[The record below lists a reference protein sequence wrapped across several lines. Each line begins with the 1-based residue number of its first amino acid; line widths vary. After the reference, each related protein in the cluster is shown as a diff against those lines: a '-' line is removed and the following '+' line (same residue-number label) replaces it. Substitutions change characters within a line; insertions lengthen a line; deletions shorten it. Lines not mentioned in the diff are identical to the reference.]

1 MILYLF
7 LDDLWIN
14 ESWILNLES
23 FIFVWIPQM
32 VRRRRGPMLFYKL
45 TVMGMFLSLI
55 ENKIASAL
63 SYVLS
68 QLRDHW
74 LIDHCEIWL

>member
-23 FIFVWIPQM
+23 IVTHSVVTHSVLESVPLTWFIRDMGAVWKI
-32 VRRRRGPMLFYKL
+32 LI
-45 TVMGMFLSLI
+45 SL
-55 ENKIASAL
+55 ND
-63 SYVLS
+63 
-68 QLRDHW
+68 R
-74 LIDHCEIWL
+74 IDSKDEIHVTLYPLY